1 MKIRKLCICGLFAAL
16 MAVCAWLCLPFGNM
30 VFTLQTFGLFLTLGL
45 LGGKWGSLSVFVY
58 LLLGF
63 VGLPV
68 FSGFRGGVGMLLNP
82 TGGYLLGFLAATLV
96 YWGIFHLTKR
106 MLPAMVSG
114 LLGCYLF
121 GSFWYALFYLPGS
134 GVWGAISVCV
144 LPYLLPDAAKLLFA
158 LFLTRRL
165 KRFVY

>member
-1 MKIRKLCICGLFAAL
+1 MKIRKLCICGVFAAL

-45 LGGKWGSLSVFVY
+45 LGGKRGSLSVFVY

-68 FSGFRGGVGMLLNP
+68 FSGFRGGVGMLFNP
-82 TGGYLLGFLAATLV
+82 TGGYLLGFLAAGLI
-96 YWGIFHLTKR
+96 YWAVFHITRK
-106 MLPAMVSG
+106 MLPAMIFG
-114 LLGCYLF
+114 LIGCYLF
-121 GSFWYALFYLPGS
+121 GTIWYGVFYLPGS
-134 GVWGAISVCV
+134 GLWGAVSACV
-144 LPYLLPDAAKLLFA
+144 LPYLLPDTAKLIFA